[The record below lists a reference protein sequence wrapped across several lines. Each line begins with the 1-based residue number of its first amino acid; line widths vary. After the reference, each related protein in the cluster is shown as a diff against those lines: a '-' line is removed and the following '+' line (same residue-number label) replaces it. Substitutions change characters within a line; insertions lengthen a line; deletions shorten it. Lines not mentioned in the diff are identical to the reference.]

1 MSVNTPPELSLY
13 FLGAARLLRNGLPIR
28 PDTRKAIALLAYLVV
43 TGQPHS
49 RDALAVLFYPENDES
64 HARAALRRT
73 LSALNKAL
81 GQGYIRLTG
90 DLISIEPSESVWVDS
105 IEFVR
110 LIKQAQ
116 SCQHGAQPDSQPGPR
131 ESCPACLE
139 LMEKAVDLYQGDFLA
154 GFSLRDSPGF
164 DEWQFFKS
172 EELRRL
178 FASALEALA
187 RSTSLNTMHE
197 KAIEY
202 ARRWVSLDPL
212 VEEAHRELMKCYA
225 LAGQRNAALRQYQE
239 CARILEKELGV
250 EPLEETQRLYQE
262 IRHNRFSTPGVK
274 AQTAS
279 EHPAPSQVLA
289 LDALT
294 RVKFPLVGRSPETE
308 SLLRAYRQG
317 APAGYFFALQGEAGI
332 GKTRLAEEFSAWARQ
347 QGAQVLS
354 ARCFEGEASLAYAPF
369 IQLLSAS
376 LEDPS
381 SETRLEGLEEEWLEQ
396 GARLLPA
403 LRANKETP
411 AHNVTPSSQSLFYEG
426 LRQVFLRLTSGHPP
440 GILFVDDLHW
450 ADPASLDF
458 LAYMVRRLPGN
469 SLFILSAWRDEDL
482 PTQARLQHILADAQR
497 ARYATGL
504 RLSRLQPAAVA
515 DLTRQVAAYQGRL
528 SDDFSNRLFAES
540 EGLPY
545 FLVEYLDALI
555 LSQGDSLKVETNL
568 TVAQQN
574 WNLPERVRDLLRLRI
589 AQVDELARQ
598 LLAAAAIIGRSFD
611 FETLVVASGRS
622 EIETINSLETLLA
635 HRLIKEC
642 AECESPA
649 PLTYDFAHDKLRAL
663 VYEETS
669 LTRRRLLHQRVAEA
683 LAERARHSRDPGLT
697 ASLIAHHYHLA
708 GRDQEAAE
716 YHRQAGEHARSLFAI
731 QQALEHYSAALEAG
745 HPDRLGLLEAVGDM
759 HTLLGGYP
767 SALERYH
774 QAILIAVSLRD
785 RARITQKI
793 GAVHLRRGDY
803 AKAVAHYQTAFQAIE
818 ASGISDSHNAAL
830 SARILADWSLAA
842 YHLGE
847 MENALNLAQKA
858 LERADEANTP
868 RALAQTH
875 NLLGV
880 LARRRGQFATAQK
893 HLEESLALAVR
904 LQDDATQAAALNN
917 LALLLSKDEKFN
929 PQAINYAQEA
939 LALCERLGD
948 RHRAAAIHNN
958 LADFYHLAG
967 QPELA
972 IEHLKKAVALF
983 TEIGGDATDM
993 QVEVWKLTEW

>member
-1 MSVNTPPELSLY
+1 MPGTHSPELSLY
-13 FLGAARLLRNGLPIR
+13 FLGTPRLLRNGFPIR

-43 TGQPHS
+43 TGQPHT
-49 RDALAVLFYPENDES
+49 RDALAALFYPENDES
-64 HARAALRRT
+64 HAKAALRRT

-81 GQGYIRLTG
+81 GQGYIRSTG
-90 DLISIEPSESVWVDS
+90 DLIAIEPSPSVWTDT
-105 IEFVR
+105 IEFAR
-110 LIKQAQ
+110 LVEQAR
-116 SCQHGAQPDSQPGPR
+116 SCRHGARLDAQAGLS

-139 LMEKAVDLYQGDFLA
+139 LMAQAADLYQGDFLA
-154 GFSLRDSPGF
+154 GFSLKNSPSF

-178 FASALEALA
+178 FASTLEALA
-187 RSTSLNTMHE
+187 RSASLNAMHD

-212 VEEAHRELMKCYA
+212 VEEAHRELMRCYA
-225 LAGQRNAALRQYQE
+225 LAGQKNAALRQYQE

-262 IRHNRFSTPGVK
+262 IRQNRLSTPRVED
-274 AQTAS
+274 QTAS
-279 EHPAPSQVLA
+279 ERPAPSQVLA

-294 RVKFPLVGRSPETE
+294 RVRFPLVGRSPETE

-317 APAGYFFALQGEAGI
+317 APSGYFFALQGEAGI
-332 GKTRLAEEFSAWARQ
+332 GKTRLAEEFTAWARQ

-376 LEDPS
+376 LEDPGS
-381 SETRLEGLEEEWLEQ
+381 RTRLEDIEEEWLEQ
-396 GARLLPA
+396 ASRLLPA
-403 LRANKETP
+403 LRVNKEMP
-411 AHNVTPSSQSLFYEG
+411 ASNAFHSSQSLFYEG
-426 LRQVFLRLTSGHPP
+426 LRQVLLRLTSGHPP
-440 GILFVDDLHW
+440 GVLFVDDLHW

-458 LAYMVRRLPGN
+458 LAYMVRRLPGHP
-469 SLFILSAWRDEDL
+469 LFILATWRDEDL
-482 PTQARLQHILADAQR
+482 PAQARLQQILADAQR
-497 ARYATGL
+497 ARYATSL

-515 DLTRQVAAYQGRL
+515 DLARQVVAYKGRL
-528 SDDFSNRLFAES
+528 PDDFSNRLFAES

-555 LSQGDSLKVETNL
+555 LNQSDSLNVEADLNA
-568 TVAQQN
+568 AQQN

-589 AQVDELARQ
+589 AQVDELACQ

-611 FETLVVASGRS
+611 FETLIVASGRS
-622 EIETINSLETLLA
+622 ETETINGLETLLA

-642 AECESPA
+642 AECETPA
-649 PLTYDFAHDKLRAL
+649 PLTYDFTHDKLRAL
-663 VYEETS
+663 MYEETS
-669 LTRRRLLHQRVAEA
+669 LTRRRLLHRRVAEA
-683 LAERARHSRDPGLT
+683 LAERARRSRDPGLT

-745 HPDRLGLLEAVGDM
+745 HPDQLGLLEAIGDM

-767 SALERYH
+767 PALERYH
-774 QAILIAVSLRD
+774 QATSIAVSLKD
-785 RARITQKI
+785 RARLTQKI

-803 AKAVAHYQTAFQAIE
+803 AKAIEYYQNAFQAIE
-818 ASGISDSHNAAL
+818 SSGIADSHNAAL

-858 LERADEANTP
+858 LERADEANAP

-880 LARRRGQFATAQK
+880 LARRRGQFAAAQK

-904 LQDDATQAAALNN
+904 LQDEATQAAALNN

-948 RHRAAAIHNN
+948 RHRAAALHNN